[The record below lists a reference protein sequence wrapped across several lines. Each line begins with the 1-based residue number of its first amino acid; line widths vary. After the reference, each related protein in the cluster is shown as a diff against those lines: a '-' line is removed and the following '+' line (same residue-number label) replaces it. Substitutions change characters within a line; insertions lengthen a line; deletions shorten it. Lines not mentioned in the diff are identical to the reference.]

1 MFQLLITASLPLI
14 KNLLTPLAKCTLI
27 PLGSTATAPVT
38 DVVIQKKTYG
48 SGTAALILNEEM
60 EYIKK

>member
-1 MFQLLITASLPLI
+1 M
-14 KNLLTPLAKCTLI
+14 LI

-48 SGTAALILNEEM
+48 SGTAALISNEEM